1 MNKKS
6 KILSLC
12 LAAALCLGLTACGSK
27 DAGSEERPESES
39 TAVSIEG
46 HSEEAGSVEAST
58 AEPEAQTRT
67 ITDMAG
73 NEVVLPKEVKRV
85 VVLSMYPLPS
95 AIANYLGSAEKIVG
109 MDPFAYAAAKN
120 GLLSQIY
127 PEILNADTSFVNNDS
142 VNIESLIQLK
152 PDVVFY
158 NAKSDEQKKM
168 LENAGLTGVAVHAQQ
183 NDYNCIKT
191 YNDWFELFNKV
202 FPGEGPETSKVTEY
216 SQTVYDEIQRRVKDI
231 PQEERAR
238 ALFVFRYTEDKLV
251 ISGKKFFGNW
261 WIETAGGVNVAAEIE
276 EAAGQPVT
284 MEQILAWNPDIVYIT
299 NFSGAMPEDLY
310 DNAIGGHDWSTVQAV
325 IDRNVHKMPLG
336 SYRTYTPGVDTP
348 VTMLWVAKQMYP
360 QKFEDIHI
368 EQEFKNYY
376 KEMFDIALTDEQV
389 QQILNPV
396 REAAGQFK

>member
-1 MNKKS
+1 MNKRS
-6 KILSLC
+6 KILSLF
-12 LAAALCLGLTACGSK
+12 LAAVLCLGLTACGSK
-27 DAGSEERPESES
+27 GTASEESSVSEQATSSSEVSSEAESSVEES
-39 TAVSIEG
+39 TAEV
-46 HSEEAGSVEAST
+46 
-58 AEPEAQTRT
+58 EAQTRT

-216 SQTVYDEIQRRVKDI
+216 SQKVYDEIQSRVKDI
-231 PQEERAR
+231 PQEERMR
-238 ALFVFRYTEDKLV
+238 ALFIFRYTDDKLI
-251 ISGKKFFGNW
+251 ISGRNFFGNW

-276 EAAGQPVT
+276 EPAGQPVT
-284 MEQILAWNPDIVYIT
+284 MEQVLAWNPEIIFIT

-360 QKFEDIHI
+360 QKFEDVNI
-368 EQEFKNYY
+368 EQELKSYY
-376 KEMFDIALTDEQV
+376 KEMFDVELTEEQV
-389 QQILNPV
+389 QLVLNPV
-396 REAAGQFK
+396 REAAGQFQ